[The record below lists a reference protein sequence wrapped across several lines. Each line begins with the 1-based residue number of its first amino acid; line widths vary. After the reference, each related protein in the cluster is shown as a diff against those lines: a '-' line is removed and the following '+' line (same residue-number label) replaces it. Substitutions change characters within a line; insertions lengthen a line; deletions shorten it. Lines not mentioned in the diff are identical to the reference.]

1 MVHCKPAS
9 CSVHPP
15 KCLVLCARL
24 PCPGW
29 HDSCRLSEGGM
40 SCAGICILLV
50 LRARQH
56 DMLHAPCAR
65 LTCPALVLPVS
76 LSSCRPAGA
85 KIRHRQ
91 VPLVLS
97 CLHFL
102 CRPPPCKHNITPL
115 KSYGSAAAQL
125 HRVERKPL
133 STPHKPC
140 STSIG
145 AFAKL
150 SSLSTSVNFSQDFTT
165 PTSTQR
171 RFVSFSSSHSTF
183 VGKRVVQHPMH
194 SSQVSKPMSAKQH
207 LRSAQLVP

>member
-1 MVHCKPAS
+1 MHGVGLHGVCTQPPKAICLRHPSLMHSQAGH
-9 CSVHPP
+9 SVHHCHRGTVHESQQHSQSCQPAKPTGPP
-15 KCLVLCARL
+15 AATRL
-24 PCPGW
+24 YEQKPGAFPKQQ
-29 HDSCRLSEGGM
+29 S
-40 SCAGICILLV
+40 
-50 LRARQH
+50 
-56 DMLHAPCAR
+56 
-65 LTCPALVLPVS
+65 T
-76 LSSCRPAGA
+76 RPAGA